1 MEMKRKEVKATAELM
16 RKKRDIEQSIK
27 AKPSDPDAEKVRL
40 ERLMQ
45 EDANEE
51 ERQQTAARRVS
62 VISTLLLLCH
72 TSNL

>member
-62 VISTLLLLCH
+62 VISTLLLLCY